1 MNRCSYNQICRF
13 RHEMDSKELSKDL
26 TLNKTNEQSFGCTG
40 SGSKVSIN
48 DDDKVNSTS
57 PWPNIQSVLL
67 PKSFKT
73 GSEKSRHPS
82 CPPAPTLS
90 AMAHRRIASAPHT
103 ISTLPTTSIEDDPE
117 AGGAAAS
124 HKINQATASKTS
136 NTFKNFGLKN

>member
-1 MNRCSYNQICRF
+1 MTNLF
-13 RHEMDSKELSKDL
+13 PVFFFATFPKELTSSKAND
-26 TLNKTNEQSFGCTG
+26 QSFGCTG
-40 SGSKVSIN
+40 SGGKVSIN

-90 AMAHRRIASAPHT
+90 AMAHRRVASAPHT
-103 ISTLPTTSIEDDPE
+103 ASIEDDPE

-124 HKINQATASKTS
+124 HKIK
-136 NTFKNFGLKN
+136 